1 MDNCDLE
8 KLSCTGGK
16 LDPPFKPDITS
27 YKMTVESKVSKVTVD
42 LLTSDCGASYKILF
56 GDGSKT
62 MTLND
67 GVNVVAIEV
76 VAEDGTTKKYCIE
89 INKLSATSAKLCDLA
104 IGGKFK
110 LHPPFSDRVYD
121 YSCVVP
127 TDHDTVVIQP
137 KLPDKNMQVTV
148 NEESSSKPVPL
159 NVGETVV
166 AINVSSAD
174 GSNSQVYSLTITREQ
189 IPVAVTFCNVR
200 DQIKNECPVSLTAF
214 YRPISINQSR
224 PKHIFSAPYIDMLAR
239 RSKVDPL
246 SESPLIDG
254 WKVAE
259 PDLDTK
265 MSALSVKCFF
275 AYRGCES
282 TLTLAEVVSHA
293 KDCPHKPPADLDP
306 KEVTETQ
313 WYKANFESASNL
325 EIETKH
331 TSEVRNWEKR
341 LQKAVGKD
349 TVDDLCTHAEE
360 QLNIYKRRLPKPG
373 DLMQYAEGQSPLD
386 CLEEAAIQYASAIKL
401 KPRESRLHYM
411 LGRILEEHHYAEE
424 MYGLKKKD
432 TGDTGQELG
441 TAKTAGRLDEILAV
455 CKLHGFTG
463 TPTMENQLKALDAE
477 YHQLKEQGQA
487 TKAEYVQTLYLWLS
501 KKVKKDGQFSVA
513 NEESWLHRALLKYL
527 DAWSLSEDSWENNM
541 HVGRLLLLQGKSRE
555 ALQHLQTALAL
566 RPSQP
571 ALRFYTG
578 VAVLQQEGNSG
589 KEEKMA
595 ALYLQQGLEYV
606 MACALMAGGQQ
617 DREKPDHGDPLSTVN
632 IQFLRGCFSLATL
645 LTKNAPPGNS
655 IPPEQIHHI
664 LVCLA
669 AQGVSQCV
677 CRGEVA
683 QQLEWVLLDS
693 HFALLQ
699 ALIQQP
705 STGVAGKQAWVSQRC
720 QALSALIRLASIPP
734 CRELLDMQEK
744 VCQIGVVTVPRSSH
758 ALCLLGTTQLAQYD
772 SEPGSEQGQA
782 SLVDARRSF
791 QASIELEGCSQT
803 GDPPDKLTKQ
813 PWWQERQAQKAKAA
827 KQAASKSTGASGPS
841 EAGPS
846 GKAAGAGAATGRG
859 RGTPGR
865 GGTVAATATASAA
878 KSGAAAR
885 GATKAVPAA
894 KAAPAP
900 AARGRA
906 GAAAQPKAAGKAS
919 SKTQLAASK
928 SKQDCSAPQT
938 KSQAEAPSPSSSNS
952 KLAGPSINNMKSHV
966 PRLGLARALSRT
978 EDTHQQACSLYQ
990 EVIAMAPE
998 VHDAYI
1004 ELADLLVKT
1013 DPLAAVEVYSR
1024 FPLKPISE
1032 QTFDDAYITGEIVR
1046 ILMKQE
1052 QYDHILLAS
1061 NLIAYGKVM
1070 GLGCLEKYIDVLEGN
1085 FKTDLLKNMYAGIHD
1100 KSVDD
1105 KDLQEFFKF
1114 KCWI

>member
-8 KLSCTGGK
+8 KLSCSGGK
-16 LDPPFKPDITS
+16 LEPPFRPDITS
-27 YKMTVESKVSKVTVD
+27 YKMTVESKVSKVTLE
-42 LLTSDCGASYKILF
+42 LLTSDCAASYKILF

-62 MTLND
+62 IKLND
-67 GVNVVAIEV
+67 GLNEVAIEV
-76 VAEDGTTKKYCIE
+76 VAEDGTTKKYCIVFT
-89 INKLSATSAKLCDLA
+89 KLSASSAKLCGLA
-104 IGGKFK
+104 IEGKFE
-110 LHPPFSDRVYD
+110 LYPEFSDSVYD
-121 YSCVVP
+121 YSSCVP
-127 TDHDTVVIQP
+127 ADRDTVVIQP

-148 NEESSSKPVPL
+148 NEEDSSKAVSL
-159 NVGETVV
+159 NVGDTVV
-166 AINVSSAD
+166 AIKVSSAD

-189 IPVAVTFCNVR
+189 IPVPVTFCNVR
-200 DQIKNECPVSLTAF
+200 DQMKNECPVSLTAF

-224 PKHIFSAPYIDMLAR
+224 PKHIFSASYIDMLTR
-239 RSKVDPL
+239 RSRVDPL

-254 WKVAE
+254 WKVTE
-259 PDLDTK
+259 MDLDTK
-265 MSALSVKCFF
+265 MSVLSVKCFF

-282 TLTLAEVVSHA
+282 ILKLAEVVSHV
-293 KDCPHKPPADLDP
+293 KDCQHKPPADLDP

-313 WYKANFESASNL
+313 WYKDNFESSSNL

-349 TVDDLCTHAEE
+349 TVDELCTHAEE
-360 QLNIYKRRLPKPG
+360 QLNIYKRHLPKPG

-386 CLEEAAIQYASAIKL
+386 SLEQAAVQYASAIKL
-401 KPRESRLHYM
+401 KPRESRLHYL
-411 LGRILEEHHYAEE
+411 LGRTLEEHHYAEE
-424 MYGLKKKD
+424 MYGLKQKD
-432 TGDTGQELG
+432 TGDAQELG
-441 TAKTAGRLDEILAV
+441 SAKTAGRLDEILAV

-463 TPTMENQLKALDAE
+463 TPTLENQLKALDME
-477 YHQLKEQGQA
+477 FHQLKEQGQS

-513 NEESWLHRALLKYL
+513 NEESWLHRAFLKYL
-527 DAWSLSEDSWENNM
+527 DAWSLSEDSWEYNL
-541 HVGRLLLLQGKSRE
+541 HVGRLLLVQGKSRE

-566 RPSQP
+566 RPTQP

-589 KEEKMA
+589 TQEKVA

-606 MACALMAGGQQ
+606 MARALMAAGP
-617 DREKPDHGDPLSTVN
+617 DREKLDHGDPLSTVN
-632 IQFLRGCFSLATL
+632 IQFLRGCFSLGTL
-645 LTKNAPPGNS
+645 LTKNAPS
-655 IPPEQIHHI
+655 EKAMSSEHIYHI

-669 AQGVSQCV
+669 GQGVSRCV
-677 CRGEVA
+677 GRGEVG

-705 STGVAGKQAWVSQRC
+705 TAVTGKQAWISQRC
-720 QALSALIRLASIPP
+720 QALSALIRLTSIPP

-758 ALCLLGTTQLAQYD
+758 ALCLLGVTQLAQYD
-772 SEPGSEQGQA
+772 SEPGSELGQVA
-782 SLVDARRSF
+782 LADSRLSF
-791 QASIELEGCSQT
+791 QASIELEGCSQA
-803 GDPPDKLTKQ
+803 GDPPEKLTKQ
-813 PWWQERQAQKAKAA
+813 PWWQERLAQKVRTA
-827 KQAASKSTGASGPS
+827 KQAASKSTGAPGAS
-841 EAGPS
+841 EAGAS
-846 GKAAGAGAATGRG
+846 GKASGPGRG

-865 GGTVAATATASAA
+865 GGTAAAAA
-878 KSGAAAR
+878 KSGAAPR
-885 GATKAVPAA
+885 GGKAAPAA
-894 KAAPAP
+894 KAAPPP

-906 GAAAQPKAAGKAS
+906 GGAAQPKAAGKAS
-919 SKTQLAASK
+919 SKTQLSPSK
-928 SKQDCSAPQT
+928 SKQECNVPQT
-938 KSQAEAPSPSSSNS
+938 KTEVIEAPSSSNT
-952 KLAGPSINNMKSHV
+952 KLAAPAITNPRSHA

-990 EVIAMAPE
+990 EVISMAPE

-1013 DPLAAVEVYSR
+1013 DPLAAVEIYSR
-1024 FPLKPISE
+1024 FPLKPVSE
-1032 QTFDDAYITGEIVR
+1032 QTFDDAFITGEIVR

-1052 QYDHILLAS
+1052 LYDHILLCP

-1070 GLGCLEKYIDVLEGN
+1070 GLGCLEKYIDVLEGK
-1085 FKTDLLKNMYAGIHD
+1085 FKTDLLKSMYAGIHG
-1100 KSVDD
+1100 KSVED
-1105 KDLQEFFKF
+1105 KDLQDFFRF